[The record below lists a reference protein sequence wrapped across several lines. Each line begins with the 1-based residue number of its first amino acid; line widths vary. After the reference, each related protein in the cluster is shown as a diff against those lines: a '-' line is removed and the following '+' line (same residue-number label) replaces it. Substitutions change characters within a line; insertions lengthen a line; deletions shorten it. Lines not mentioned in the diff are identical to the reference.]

1 MTGEEE
7 GHIRHR
13 KQRAG
18 FGKTLTAMTD
28 EETCMLEDRR
38 DILRR
43 VKRLERDFGRKEK
56 ASSM

>member
-7 GHIRHR
+7 GCVRYC
-13 KQRAG
+13 KQRAA
-18 FGKTLTAMTD
+18 FGKSLTAMTD
-28 EETCMLEDRR
+28 EEMCMLEDRR

-43 VKRLERDFGRKEK
+43 VKRLERGFARKEK

>member
-13 KQRAG
+13 KQRAA
-18 FGKTLTAMTD
+18 FGKTLTAMME
-28 EETCMLEDRR
+28 EETCVLEDRR

-43 VKRLERDFGRKEK
+43 VKRLERGFARKEK